1 MEKIIS
7 PAVVFS
13 ESDLSLTREA
23 PLNTDVVIVGPT
35 AMGNYF
41 IPQRFSSYDAFVD
54 VCEGANKYSYT
65 AIAVKNLLT
74 EADAVTVLPVAKT
87 EDYEV
92 PFLLTLYIASGS
104 QERTVAQLFLS
115 KEGVSQGVTSASVS
129 GQLNNFNIAFFSG
142 STHLSTFD
150 MSGSSM
156 YASDKANFI
165 GNVVNP
171 LSETYLFYS
180 KYVSDVTKLSNSTAG
195 FGTGFAVTTSS
206 AILGGVEDTGLEFNG
221 YKNGST
227 PWVVSQTIGASTNLR
242 LFRFHTR
249 MQGDKANRKVK
260 ISVVNQSLP
269 SEISPLETYASF
281 DIFVRSY
288 TDTDAEPE
296 ILEAFT
302 DVNLDPSSTRYIG
315 RVIGDINVYFN
326 STNDQIEDEG
336 TYRNNSNY
344 IRVEMGAVDDFP
356 TEAIPFGFERY
367 NHAGAFF
374 SPTVVP
380 PYVTTVATGS
390 SAYSGVNFDGYAT
403 NRVFIDSLH
412 RELPKTAPA
421 GFNTGS
427 VSEVYVLAPTV
438 ASRPVVDRK
447 FTIGFFGAT
456 DGFDPASTRNIGTA
470 ITATNCMGF
479 DFSTATSE
487 GTLAYRKAFD
497 ILKDD
502 EFIDFKMLV
511 VAGPN
516 LEEHGA
522 MLNFALD
529 MCKSRGDVFAPL
541 DAGSADATVTDLE
554 SVTSAYD
561 SSFGAGY
568 APWYWI
574 NDSELGYILA
584 PQSVLVPTTFAYN
597 DKVARPWYANFGF
610 NRGRIERGLKPY
622 RKFNRP
628 LRDRLEKARVNTV
641 ASVVNESAAVLLGQR
656 TLQLRDTALSNA
668 NVRRLLIEMKKYIK
682 GVAKYW
688 IAEPNDQRQRS
699 TIEEVIKN
707 YCATVQ
713 RERGLEAFLVDF
725 GPRLNTPDSIDRG
738 LVKGI
743 IYLTP
748 TKAIKGIYINF
759 VITNTGVDFNEL
771 L

>member
-23 PLNTDVVIVGPT
+23 PLNTDAVIVGPT
-35 AMGNYF
+35 QMGNYF
-41 IPQRFSSYDAFVD
+41 VPKRFSSYDAFVD
-54 VCEGANKYSYT
+54 SCGGATRDSYT

-92 PFLLTLYIASGS
+92 PFLLSLAVESGS
-104 QERTVAQLFLS
+104 EQRVVAQLFLS
-115 KEGVSQGVTSASVS
+115 KEGIERGVTSASVS
-129 GQLNNFNIAFFSG
+129 GQLNNFNIAFYSG
-142 STHLSTFD
+142 STLLSDFVV
-150 MSGSSM
+150 SGSSM
-156 YASDKANFI
+156 YSSDKASFV
-165 GNVVNP
+165 GNVTNP
-171 LSETYLFYS
+171 LSETYLFYT
-180 KYVSDVTKLSNSTAG
+180 KYASDVTKLSNSDAG
-195 FGTGFAVTTSS
+195 FGTGFALTTAS
-206 AILGGVEDTGLEFNG
+206 AVVAEIEDTGIEFHG
-221 YKNGST
+221 YKDGST
-227 PWVVSQTIGASTNLR
+227 PWVLSQTIGASQNLR

-249 MQGDKANRKVK
+249 MQGDVANRKVK
-260 ISVVNQSLP
+260 VSIVNQALP

-281 DIFVRSY
+281 DVFVRSY
-288 TDTDAEPE
+288 NDTDQEPE

-302 DVNLDPSSTRYIG
+302 DVNLDPTSNRYVA
-315 RVIGDINVYFN
+315 RVIGDIAVKY
-326 STNDQIEDEG
+326 SVVNDQIEDEG

-344 IRVEMGAVDDFP
+344 IRVEMGEVDDFP
-356 TEAIPFGFERY
+356 TEAIPYGFERY
-367 NHAGAFF
+367 THAGAFF
-374 SPTVVP
+374 SDTVPP
-380 PYVTTVATGS
+380 PYVKTVATGS
-390 SAYSGVNFDGYAT
+390 SAFSGVDFDGYSN
-403 NRVFIDSLH
+403 NRVFINSLH
-412 RELPKTAPA
+412 SELPKTVA
-421 GFNTGS
+421 GGLNTGS
-427 VSEVYVLAPTV
+427 VAERFILAPTV
-438 ASRPVVDRK
+438 AERPVVDRK
-447 FTIGFFGAT
+447 FTIGFSGAT
-456 DGFDPASTRNIGTA
+456 DGFDPASPRFIGRD
-470 ITATNCMGF
+470 ITTTNCMGF

-487 GTLAYRKAFD
+487 GTLAYRRAFD

-502 EFIDFKMLV
+502 EFIDFKLLTV
-511 VAGPN
+511 PGPN
-516 LEEHGA
+516 LEEHGS

-529 MCKSRGDVFAPL
+529 MCKSRGDVFTPL
-541 DAGSADATVTDLE
+541 DAGSSDATVTDLE
-554 SVTSAYD
+554 GVTSAYD

-574 NDSELGYILA
+574 NDSELGYMIA

-610 NRGRIERGLKPY
+610 NRGRIERGLKPF

-641 ASVVNESAAVLLGQR
+641 ASVVNESSAVLLGQR
-656 TLQLRDTALSNA
+656 TLQLRETALSNV

-699 TIEEVIKN
+699 AIQEVITN

-713 RERGLEAFLVDF
+713 RERGLETFLVDF
-725 GPRLNTPDSIDRG
+725 GPRLNTPDTIDRG
-738 LVKGI
+738 IVKGI

-748 TKAIKGIYINF
+748 TKAIKGIYVNF